1 MLASL
6 WRKSNPAPGRG
17 VLPLDDFALALDTV
31 TISDDLISHQV
42 GVYYGWQPW
51 GASTLFIN
59 LIDNNILSRMI
70 SEIQLIYNAL

>member
-17 VLPLDDFALALDTV
+17 VLPLDDFALALDNV
-31 TISDDLISHQV
+31 TISDDLISPQV
-42 GVYYGWQPW
+42 LVYYGWQPW

-59 LIDNNILSRMI
+59 LIANNIRSRMI
-70 SEIQLIYNAL
+70 SEILLIDNTL